1 MFGTIAAS
9 GVRIVSRERLNRRAI
24 MIMAL
29 SLAVGMGV
37 SQQPLILQFAPDW
50 LKTLLSSGIAAGGI
64 TAIVLNGVPA
74 GTREKVTRPLM
85 FKRPLAAVLLSIR
98 PLPLRCPANCG
109 INRVSFDRCGC
120 RR

>member
-64 TAIVLNGVPA
+64 TAIVLNRCSRRN
-74 GTREKVTRPLM
+74 TRKVTRPLM
-85 FKRPLAAVLLSIR
+85 FKRPLAAVFIVYQTIALEM
-98 PLPLRCPANCG
+98 PGQLRHKQG
-109 INRVSFDRCGC
+109 IF
-120 RR
+120 